1 MSSDDRSFL
10 MQACLTMSPT
20 VSAAYFYPRVI
31 ALVRHFAWV
40 CENCLAKL
48 ETSKSSIVNPYQQYL
63 RRFARFGIICAV

>member
-31 ALVRHFAWV
+31 ALVRHFVWV

-48 ETSKSSIVNPYQQYL
+48 ETSKSSIVNPYL
-63 RRFARFGIICAV
+63 RRFARFGIICIV